1 MPNEHKR
8 DLLAALETRCGPLT
22 RLPGSQSLIQTAHGI
37 RLYLRYSKLHGK
49 GVAFYGLRQVD
60 LNTLDGHHSYI
71 CFFTDKESPLFV
83 PYSDFEAVIRQS
95 PLASDGQFK
104 VQITYGPPMGDLYLP
119 RVGHFNVDA
128 YGGLEALPAADHD
141 PTSAVASHLSHW
153 QAQTLLCGIGVMK
166 GYGVYLPPNNVE
178 TLDWSLTKRFQP
190 IGSLPTHVAERSHFA
205 SEIDVIWVDHKHDA
219 IAAAFEVE
227 HSTPVYS
234 GLLRFNDVLLAC
246 PNANRFFVVSNESRR
261 DLFARQ
267 LQRPTFQRS
276 GLSELA
282 SFLDYA
288 NVYDWHR
295 RLADGTHAG

>member
-1 MPNEHKR
+1 MPNDYKKELVAAIEH
-8 DLLAALETRCGPLT
+8 RCGPVT
-22 RLPGSQSLIQTAHGI
+22 RLAGSQSLIQTASGMRI
-37 RLYLRYSKLHGK
+37 YLRYSKLHRK

-60 LNTLDGHHSYI
+60 LNALDGHHSYI
-71 CFFTDKESPLFV
+71 CFFTDKESPLFI

-104 VQITYGPPMGDLYLP
+104 AQITYGPPMGDLYLP

-128 YGGLEALPAADHD
+128 YGGLEALSLQDDKGASAA
-141 PTSAVASHLSHW
+141 ASHLSHW
-153 QAQTLLCGIGVMK
+153 QAQTLLCGIGILK
-166 GYGVYLPPNNVE
+166 GYGVYLPPNNIE
-178 TLDWSLTKRFQP
+178 TLDWSLIQRFQP
-190 IGSLPTHVAERSHFA
+190 VGSLPAHIADRTRFA

-234 GLLRFNDVLLAC
+234 GLLRFNDVLLTC
-246 PNANRFFVVSNESRR
+246 PGANRFFVVSNESRR
-261 DLFARQ
+261 DLFVRQ

-276 GLSELA
+276 GLSEVA

-288 NVYDWHR
+288 NVYDWHS
-295 RLADGTHAG
+295 RLSVVNAAV